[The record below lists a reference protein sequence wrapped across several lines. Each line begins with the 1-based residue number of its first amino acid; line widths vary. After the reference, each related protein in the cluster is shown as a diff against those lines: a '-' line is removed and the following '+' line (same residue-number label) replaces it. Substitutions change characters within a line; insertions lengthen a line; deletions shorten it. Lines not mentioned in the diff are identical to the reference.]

1 MGEFGPAVERLLELE
16 GGYVNDPADPGGETR
31 WGITKRTYPHLDIA
45 SLTRAQAEEIY
56 WRDFWEPL
64 GLGEPLWPQAIAD
77 RMLSNAVLMGPK
89 TAVRLLQRALRAVGE
104 ELEDDGRLG
113 PVTRGAVARAP
124 VPELLA
130 ALRSET
136 AGHLRSLVVLDGDLV
151 RFERGWMRR
160 AYA

>member
-1 MGEFGPAVERLLELE
+1 MAEFAPAVDRLLELE

-31 WGITKRTYPHLDIA
+31 WGISKRSDPHLDIA
-45 SLTRAQAEEIY
+45 SLTRGQAAEVY
-56 WRDFWEPL
+56 RRDFWEPL
-64 GLGEPLWPQAIAD
+64 GLGDPLWPQAIAE
-77 RMLSNAVLMGPK
+77 RVFSNAVLMGPK

-104 ELEDDGRLG
+104 TLKDDGRLG
-113 PVTRGAVARAP
+113 PITRAAVARAP

-136 AGHLRSLVVLDGDLV
+136 AGHLRSLIVLDGDLE
-151 RFERGWMRR
+151 RFERGWLTR